1 MASSKN
7 SAETPTAKHKGWRSV
22 LSNAGLLVAAPLF
35 AILLTMFVF
44 QSYEVEGMSMEHTLQ
59 NKDRLVVLKIPRTV
73 SRLTHNAY
81 TPKRYDII
89 VFNSQLLQKQL
100 IKRVIGL
107 PGDRVVIADGHVT
120 VYNAEHRAG
129 YRPDTGQEYA
139 AGLPATPGRVDTFIG
154 DNEVFV
160 LGDNRS
166 NSEDSSEFGP
176 IPTSDIVGKLTMR
189 LLPVRSFTTF

>member
-139 AGLPATPGRVDTFIG
+139 AGLAEWTPLLAITKYSYWAITAAIPKIPA
-154 DNEVFV
+154 
-160 LGDNRS
+160 
-166 NSEDSSEFGP
+166 NSAPYPPAISSAN
-176 IPTSDIVGKLTMR
+176 
-189 LLPVRSFTTF
+189 